1 MQATLIYFSQTG
13 NTEKVAKVIS
23 QGLTEN
29 GCKTTTLSLKKV
41 IAQDIVS
48 ADLIGVGTPCFAN
61 RAPSPVRNFL
71 WNLPSLKGKNAFVF
85 ATSGG
90 GPGRVLYDLTQ
101 PLEAK
106 GAAVIGGII
115 CRGENFYPAPC
126 LVGRFPKRP
135 TEMDLQEAKNFAV
148 SLLRHVA
155 SGASTPMPESRPDA
169 FKPGVGFYQVCGL
182 ILRDPLVR
190 FLMPEP
196 RLNPDK
202 CTQCDWC
209 IPECPVGNL
218 LKTPFPKPGDKCL
231 RCYHC
236 YNGCPEKAFEINWG
250 ISNFLLWTL
259 YNQTFTKWFGDMRP
273 GEKGYE

>member
-1 MQATLIYFSQTG
+1 MQVTLIYFSQTG

-29 GCKTTTLSLKKV
+29 GCETTTLSLKKV
-41 IAQDIVS
+41 TAKDIVS
-48 ADLIGVGTPCFAN
+48 ADLIGVGTPCFECQ
-61 RAPSPVRNFL
+61 APSPVRNFL
-71 WNLPSLKGKNAFVF
+71 RNLPSLKGKKAFVF

-90 GPGRVLYDLTQ
+90 APGRVLYDLTQ
-101 PLEAK
+101 PIETK
-106 GAAVIGGII
+106 GAAIIGGFI
-115 CRGENFYPAPC
+115 CRGENFHPAPC

-155 SGASTPMPESRPDA
+155 SGTFTPMPESRPDT
-169 FKPGVGFYQVCGL
+169 FKLGVGFYQMCGL
-182 ILRDPLVR
+182 ILKGPVVR

-209 IPECPVGNL
+209 IYECPVGNL
-218 LKTPFPKPGDKCL
+218 TKNPFPKPGDKCL
-231 RCYHC
+231 RCYRC
-236 YNGCPEKAFEINWG
+236 YTGCPEKAFEIKWG
-250 ISNFLLWTL
+250 ISNFLTWTL
-259 YNQTFTKWFGDMRP
+259 YNQTFEKWFGDIRP
-273 GEKGYE
+273 GEKIYG